1 MGRRTRRLVLGLLV
15 GSFLFMGVQ
24 AAAAATTWVV
34 DDDGAQCPTAD
45 FNTISAAVVAAGDG
59 DTIEVC
65 PGTYVENIILSED
78 LTLEGAQAGV
88 DACGRMSPAESTVTA
103 PLGTLLRFLTGSAGA
118 TVDGFTFFGGNRGID
133 SDTGPIDR
141 IELLNNRVR
150 GFTGTGVFLDD
161 NGINITAEQNEID
174 GTFKVGGGGLFHLD
188 QDNFDGFRFL
198 NNCVVNGTTGTGFFV
213 DGNRN
218 VDNGSAG
225 SRVPQFIGNF
235 IDNNGTGA
243 NLGRFAW
250 GDGPISGNTFSD
262 NVFDGLQGGPKNSLI
277 EQNNFEGNGG
287 NGLALTGFGGAGDP
301 TRGAQ
306 NNDILRNCFTGNGTG
321 IFFTAGQFPGTISTN
336 EAHQNNISGNSTGA
350 RYLGAETI
358 PAELNWWGSPTGPFD
373 PVDNPSGTGNAVVDV
388 GNGIDFIP
396 FRTTPVGGT
405 PCLPVTTP
413 GCEITITN
421 GGWIYADNGDR
432 GIFGGNAKADA
443 DGNTSGNEVY
453 EDKGPA
459 QPFKLHGDVL
469 SIVCSTDSTEA
480 SIFGVATIDG
490 VDGHLFQIDVKDLAE
505 PGKGADT
512 YRMRTT
518 GYDSGENTLEAG
530 NVNIRRS

>member
-24 AAAAATTWVV
+24 TAAAATWVV
-34 DDDGAQCPTAD
+34 DDDGVPCPSPNYSSIA
-45 FNTISAAVVAAGDG
+45 AAVAAATTNSG
-59 DTIEVC
+59 DTIVVC
-65 PGTYVENIILSED
+65 PGLYPGNIVLNKS
-78 LTLEGAQAGV
+78 LTLLGAEAGE
-88 DACGRMSPAESTVTA
+88 DACGRMSSAESTITA
-103 PLGTLLRFLTGSAGA
+103 AGTLLTLVTGSAGS
-118 TVDGFTFFGGNRGID
+118 TIGGFDFLGGIRGIE
-133 SDTGPIDR
+133 SMSGPITDL
-141 IELLNNRVR
+141 ELLNNRFR
-150 GFTGTGVFLDD
+150 MFTNAAVFLNDI
-161 NGINITAEQNEID
+161 GLNITVEQNEID
-174 GTFKVGGGGLFHLD
+174 GTFKVGLGGLFHLD

-218 VDNGSAG
+218 VDNSSAG

-336 EAHQNNISGNSTGA
+336 EAHQNNISGNATGA

-358 PAELNWWGSPTGPFD
+358 PAQQNWWGSPTGPFD
-373 PVDNPSGTGNAVVDV
+373 PVDNPTGTGNAVVDV
-388 GNGIDFIP
+388 ANGIDFIP

-405 PCLPVTTP
+405 PCLPITTP
-413 GCEITITN
+413 GCEITVTN

-432 GIFGGNAKADA
+432 GIFGGVAKSDE

-469 SIVCSTDSTEA
+469 AIVCGANSTEA
-480 SIFGVATIDG
+480 SIFGTATIDG

-505 PGKGADT
+505 PGKGVDT